1 MFRRMTDSAA
11 SSRIAVVLAAGKGTR
26 MKSATPKVLHAIA
39 GRPMIHYSVRAALEA
54 GAGRVVVVV
63 GHGREGVEA
72 YLRKAFGDRV
82 EIVVQEEQRGTGH
95 AVLVALPALAREGG
109 ATGDARD
116 TRDARVLI
124 LAGDTPLLTA
134 DDVRVLFE
142 ACDQA
147 PKASM
152 AMLTARLDDATGYGR
167 ILRRD
172 GKVIG
177 VKEQVDCSLDER
189 LIREWNPAVYAV
201 RLGFLQTHLPALR
214 PNNAQGELYMTDL
227 VAVAAGE
234 GGVLDRAVDPASVE
248 GINDRA
254 QLAALDRRMLLAI
267 ARRHQ
272 LAGVTVREPASV
284 EIHDGVEIG
293 QDAVIERGV
302 VLRGKTTIGPG
313 ATLDVGCVLTDVV
326 VDEGALVKP
335 YSIAT
340 ESHVGKNAQVGPF
353 SHLRPASD
361 LGEESHVGNFVEL
374 KKTRLGKKSKA
385 NHLAYLG
392 DGEVGDG
399 VNVGAGTIFCN
410 YDGFNKHVTV
420 LEDDVFIGSDSQLVA
435 PVRVGK
441 GAYVGTG
448 TTVVRDVPAGALAI
462 GRARQE
468 NKEGYA
474 DKIKAMFKAKKA
486 AKAAK

>member
-1 MFRRMTDSAA
+1 MTDSAVA
-11 SSRIAVVLAAGKGTR
+11 STRIAVVLAAGKGTR

-39 GRPMIHYSVRAALEA
+39 GLPMIHYPVRAALEA
-54 GAGRVVVVV
+54 GAARVVVVV

-95 AVLVALPALAREGG
+95 AVLVALPALAREDG
-109 ATGDARD
+109 ASGE
-116 TRDARVLI
+116 ARVLI

-134 DDVRVLFE
+134 DDVRVLFD
-142 ACDQA
+142 ACDAA

-167 ILRRD
+167 ILRHE
-172 GKVIG
+172 GKVVG
-177 VKEQVDCSLDER
+177 VKEQVDCSPEER

-201 RLGFLQTHLPALR
+201 RLAFLQAHLPKLR

-234 GGVLDRAVDPASVE
+234 GGVLDRAVDAASVE

-254 QLAALDRRMLLAI
+254 QLAALDRRMLLGI

-302 VLRGKTTIGPG
+302 VLRGKTTIGAN

-353 SHLRPASD
+353 SHLRPASE